1 MTVATENKLNLQ
13 RKQAM
18 QTLLGFL
25 SGLLELETESAKSL
39 DRLTRLDSFL
49 RADAHPLAAD
59 LSFRAI
65 LPGTLRA
72 SANPLP
78 ADLSGDELDSLSD
91 IGAYIG
97 LRMDRAT
104 LTASAAA
111 EASATQTPLVARLG
125 DGRGWLVVYGFSA
138 GRVCVALVQ
147 GEVIEKRRIK
157 PAAVKELLGLP
168 DGRLED
174 WLLVQAK
181 APLSGAVSH
190 DHHAHLPP
198 LSRLI
203 ELMRA
208 DHADL
213 WIVLGLALGSGLLA
227 LASPVAVQALVN
239 TVAMS
244 GMGQPL
250 LVLSTILFFFLTFAG
265 AVHVLQSYLVEIVQ
279 RRIFVR
285 LATDLAYRLPR
296 VRSDAYEH
304 HHGPELV
311 NRFFDVLTVQKAGSS
326 LLLDGLSTAVQAL
339 VGLIMLAFYH
349 PFLLAFDVVLVLAI
363 FFIIFV
369 LGRGGVAT
377 SIQESLAKYALV
389 AWLEIVAGN
398 MQTFKFNGGPELA
411 AQRTDALALDYLAA
425 KRNHYQVLLRQIIG
439 SVTLY
444 AIASTALLAI
454 GGYLVIDGH
463 LTLGQLVAAE
473 LIVSSALISLVK
485 FGKHLEG
492 YYDLMAGADK
502 IGHLLDLPLEHE
514 HGVTPV
520 ITGSVSLAVRGLS
533 FGFGAKQPVF
543 SNFTMQVQPG
553 ERIAVFGGHGSG
565 KSTLAALLCGLR
577 QPGNGHIEI
586 NGIDLGK
593 LRLEALRNRVAMVGR
608 AEFFRDSLFENVRL
622 GRSDLGRDEV
632 KQALDAVG
640 LLDDVA
646 GLSEDGLDTDLSPS
660 GAPLSAAQGRL
671 LLLARAIAGRPALL
685 ILDGILDE
693 MDEATRER
701 VVPALF
707 ADDAPWT
714 LLVLTG
720 SPNVAALCGRTVALQ
735 GVDGHV

>member
-1 MTVATENKLNLQ
+1 MTISTGDKLNLQ
-13 RKQAM
+13 RKQAW

-25 SGLLELETESAKSL
+25 LGLLELETEPAKSL
-39 DRLTRLDSFL
+39 ERLIQLDS
-49 RADAHPLAAD
+49 D
-59 LSFRAI
+59 
-65 LPGTLRA
+65 
-72 SANPLP
+72 
-78 ADLSGDELDSLSD
+78 DELDSLSD
-91 IGAYIG
+91 IGENIG
-97 LRMDRAT
+97 LRMDRVA
-104 LTASAAA
+104 LTPSAAA
-111 EASATQTPLVARLG
+111 EASAAQTPLVARLG
-125 DGRGWLVVYGFSA
+125 GGRGWLVLYGFRA
-138 GRVCVALVQ
+138 GRVRVALVQ
-147 GEVIEKRRIK
+147 GEVIEKRLIK
-157 PAAVKELLGLP
+157 PSAVRELLGLS
-168 DGRLED
+168 DGRLGD
-174 WLLVQAK
+174 WLLVHAK

-198 LSRLI
+198 LRRLI

-213 WIVLGLALGSGLLA
+213 WVVLGLALGSGLLA

-326 LLLDGLSTAVQAL
+326 LLLDGLSTAVQTL

-349 PFLLAFDVVLVLAI
+349 PFLLAFDVVLVLSI
-363 FFIIFV
+363 FFIIFA

-377 SIQESLAKYALV
+377 AIQESLSKYALV

-398 MQTFKFNGGPELA
+398 MQTFKFSGGPELA
-411 AQRTDALALDYLAA
+411 AKRTDALALDYLAA

-502 IGHLLDLPLEHE
+502 IGHLLDLPLERE
-514 HGVTPV
+514 YGIAPDMA
-520 ITGSVSLAVRGLS
+520 GPVSLAVRGLS

-543 SNFTMQVQPG
+543 SNLSFLVQPG
-553 ERIAVFGGHGSG
+553 ERVAVFGGHGSG

-577 QPGNGHIEI
+577 QPGKGHIEI
-586 NGIDLGK
+586 NGVDLGN
-593 LRLEALRNRVAMVGR
+593 LRLEALRNRIAVVGR

-622 GRSDLGRDEV
+622 GRSELGQDEV
-632 KQALDAVG
+632 EQALDAVG

-646 GLSEDGLDTDLSPS
+646 SLEDGLDTDLSPS

-693 MDEATRER
+693 MDEAARER
-701 VVPALF
+701 IAAALF
-707 ADDAPWT
+707 AADAPWT

-720 SPNVAALCGRTVALQ
+720 SPNVAALCGRVVELQ
-735 GVDGHV
+735 GVDDHA

>member
-1 MTVATENKLNLQ
+1 MSVSIDNKKTPQ

-25 SGLLELETESAKSL
+25 LGLLELDTEPAKSL
-39 DRLTRLDSFL
+39 DRLTRLDFV
-49 RADAHPLAAD
+49 
-59 LSFRAI
+59 
-65 LPGTLRA
+65 
-72 SANPLP
+72 
-78 ADLSGDELDSLSD
+78 DELDSLSD
-91 IGAYIG
+91 IGENIG
-97 LRMDRAT
+97 LRMDRVA
-104 LTASAAA
+104 LTPSAAA
-111 EASATQTPLVARLG
+111 EASATQTPLVARLL
-125 DGRGWLVVYGFSA
+125 DERGWLVVYGFRA
-138 GRVCVALVQ
+138 GRVRVALVQ
-147 GEVIEKRRIK
+147 GEVIEERRIK
-157 PAAVKELLGLP
+157 PAAVRELLELP
-168 DGRLED
+168 EGRLGD
-174 WLLVQAK
+174 WLLVHAK
-181 APLSGAVSH
+181 APLSSAVSP
-190 DHHAHLPP
+190 DHHTHLPP
-198 LSRLI
+198 LRRLI

-213 WIVLGLALGSGLLA
+213 WVLLGLALGSGLLA

-250 LVLSTILFFFLTFAG
+250 LVLSIILFFFLTFAG

-304 HHGPELV
+304 RHGPELV

-326 LLLDGLSTAVQAL
+326 LLLDGLSTAVQTL

-363 FFIIFV
+363 FFIIII

-377 SIQESLAKYALV
+377 AIQESLAKYALV

-398 MQTFKFNGGPELA
+398 MQTFKFSGGPELA

-444 AIASTALLAI
+444 ALASTALLAI

-473 LIVSSALISLVK
+473 LIVSAALISLIK

-502 IGHLLDLPLEHE
+502 IGHLLDLPLERE
-514 HGVTPV
+514 HGVAPV
-520 ITGSVSLAVRGLS
+520 MTGPVSLAVYDLS
-533 FGFGAKQPVF
+533 SGFGAKRPLF
-543 SNFTMQVQPG
+543 SKLSFLIQPG
-553 ERIAVFGGHGSG
+553 EKVALFGGHGSG

-577 QPGNGHIEI
+577 QPGKGHIEI
-586 NGIDLGK
+586 NGIALDN
-593 LRLEALRNRVAMVGR
+593 LRLEALRNRIAVVGR
-608 AEFFRDSLFENVRL
+608 AEFFQDSLFENVRL
-622 GRSDLGRDEV
+622 GRPELGQDEV
-632 KQALDAVG
+632 RQALDAVG
-640 LLDDVA
+640 LLGDSA
-646 GLSEDGLDTDLSPS
+646 SLDTDLSPS

-671 LLLARAIAGRPALL
+671 LLLARAIAGCPALL

-693 MDEATRER
+693 MDEAARER
-701 VVPALF
+701 IAPALF
-707 ADDAPWT
+707 AGDAPWT

-720 SPNVAALCGRTVALQ
+720 SPNVAALCERVLELP

>member
-1 MTVATENKLNLQ
+1 MAISTDDKLNLQ
-13 RKQAM
+13 RKQAW

-25 SGLLELETESAKSL
+25 LGLLELETEPAKSL
-39 DRLTRLDSFL
+39 ERLIQLDSY
-49 RADAHPLAAD
+49 
-59 LSFRAI
+59 
-65 LPGTLRA
+65 
-72 SANPLP
+72 
-78 ADLSGDELDSLSD
+78 DEFDSLAD
-91 IGAYIG
+91 IGAGIG
-97 LRMDRAT
+97 LRMDRVT
-104 LTASAAA
+104 LTPSAAA
-111 EASATQTPLVARLG
+111 EASAAQTPLVACLS
-125 DGRGWLVVYGFSA
+125 DNRGWLVLSGFSA
-138 GRVCVALVQ
+138 GRVHVALVQ
-147 GEVIEKRRIK
+147 GEVIEESRIK
-157 PAAVKELLGLP
+157 PAAVRQLLGLP
-168 DGRLED
+168 EGRLAD
-174 WLLVQAK
+174 WLLVYAK
-181 APLSGAVSH
+181 APLANAVSH

-198 LSRLI
+198 LRRLM

-213 WIVLGLALGSGLLA
+213 WVVLGLALGSGLLA

-296 VRSDAYEH
+296 VHGDAYRH

-326 LLLDGLSTAVQAL
+326 LLLDGLSTAVQTS

-349 PFLLAFDVVLVLAI
+349 PFLLAFDVVLVLLI

-377 SIQESLAKYALV
+377 AIQESLSKYALV
-389 AWLEIVAGN
+389 AWLEIVASN
-398 MQTFKFNGGPELA
+398 MQTFKFNGGPELSA
-411 AQRTDALALDYLAA
+411 KRADTLALDYLAA
-425 KRNHYQVLLRQIIG
+425 KRNHYKVLLRQIIG

-454 GGYLVIDGH
+454 GGYLVIEGH

-502 IGHLLDLPLEHE
+502 IGHLLDLPLERE
-514 HGVTPV
+514 QGVAPIIV
-520 ITGSVSLAVRGLS
+520 GPVSLAVRNLHFS
-533 FGFGAKQPVF
+533 FGAKQPVF
-543 SNFTMQVQPG
+543 SNLSFLVQPG
-553 ERIAVFGGHGSG
+553 ESVAIFGGYGSG

-577 QPGNGHIEI
+577 QPAKGFIDI
-586 NGIDLGK
+586 NGVDLGN
-593 LRLEALRNRVAMVGR
+593 LRLEALRKRISVVGR
-608 AEFFRDSLFENVRL
+608 PEFFQDSLFENVRL
-622 GRSDLGRDEV
+622 GRPELREDEV
-632 KQALDAVG
+632 KQALSAVG
-640 LLDDVA
+640 LMDDIA
-646 GLSEDGLDTDLSPS
+646 SLAEDGLDTDISPS

-685 ILDGILDE
+685 ILDGLLDE
-693 MDEATRER
+693 MDETARRRLTK
-701 VVPALF
+701 VLF
-707 ADDAPWT
+707 ASDAPWT

-720 SPNVAALCGRTVALQ
+720 SPNVAALCGRTVELP
-735 GVDGHV
+735 GVDTYA

>member
-1 MTVATENKLNLQ
+1 MAISNDDKRNLQ
-13 RKQAM
+13 RKQAW
-18 QTLLGFL
+18 QTLLDFL
-25 SGLLELETESAKSL
+25 LGLLELKIESAKSL
-39 DRLTRLDSFL
+39 ERLIQPDS
-49 RADAHPLAAD
+49 
-59 LSFRAI
+59 
-65 LPGTLRA
+65 
-72 SANPLP
+72 
-78 ADLSGDELDSLSD
+78 DELDNLSD
-91 IGAYIG
+91 IGADIG
-97 LRMDRAT
+97 LRMDRVA
-104 LTASAAA
+104 LTPSAAA
-111 EASATQTPLVARLG
+111 EASAAHAPMVARLS
-125 DGRGWLVVYGFSA
+125 DGRGWLVLYGFSA
-138 GRVCVALVQ
+138 SRVHVALVQ
-147 GEVIEKRRIK
+147 DQVIEESRIK
-157 PAAVKELLGLP
+157 PAVVRQLLGLP
-168 DGRLED
+168 EGRLAD
-174 WLLVQAK
+174 WLMVYAK
-181 APLSGAVSH
+181 APLANAVSH
-190 DHHAHLPP
+190 DHHSHLTP
-198 LSRLI
+198 LRRLM

-213 WIVLGLALGSGLLA
+213 WVVLGLALGSGLLA

-296 VRSDAYEH
+296 VHTDAYRH

-326 LLLDGLSTAVQAL
+326 LLLDGLSTAVQTL

-349 PFLLAFDVVLVLAI
+349 PFLLAFDVALVLLI

-369 LGRGGVAT
+369 LGRGGVTTA
-377 SIQESLAKYALV
+377 IQESLSKYALV
-389 AWLEIVAGN
+389 AWLEIVASN
-398 MQTFKFNGGPELA
+398 MQTFKFNGGPELSA
-411 AQRTDALALDYLAA
+411 KRADALALDYLVA

-502 IGHLLDLPLEHE
+502 IGHLLDLPLERGQ
-514 HGVTPV
+514 GVAP
-520 ITGSVSLAVRGLS
+520 IIIGPVSLAVSNLYFS
-533 FGFGAKQPVF
+533 YGAKQHVF
-543 SNFTMQVQPG
+543 SNLNFLIQSG
-553 ERIAVFGGHGSG
+553 ERVAVLGGYGSG

-577 QPGNGHIEI
+577 QPGKGYINI
-586 NGIDLGK
+586 NGVDLGN
-593 LRLEALRNRVAMVGR
+593 LRLEALRKRIAVVGR
-608 AEFFRDSLFENVRL
+608 TEFFQDSLFENVRL
-622 GRSDLGRDEV
+622 GRPELRRDEV
-632 KQALDAVG
+632 EQVLSAVG
-640 LLDDVA
+640 LLEDIA
-646 GLSEDGLDTDLSPS
+646 SLAEDGLDTDISPS

-685 ILDGILDE
+685 ILDGLLDE
-693 MDEATRER
+693 MDDAARHRLTQ
-701 VVPALF
+701 VLF
-707 ADDAPWT
+707 ASDAPWT

-720 SPNVAALCGRTVALQ
+720 SRDVAALCGRTVQLPGIDSHA
-735 GVDGHV
+735 

>member
-1 MTVATENKLNLQ
+1 MAISNDDKRNLQ
-13 RKQAM
+13 RKQAW
-18 QTLLGFL
+18 QTLLDFL
-25 SGLLELETESAKSL
+25 LGLLELEIESAKSL
-39 DRLTRLDSFL
+39 ERLIQPDS
-49 RADAHPLAAD
+49 
-59 LSFRAI
+59 
-65 LPGTLRA
+65 
-72 SANPLP
+72 
-78 ADLSGDELDSLSD
+78 DELDNLSD
-91 IGAYIG
+91 IGADIG
-97 LRMDRAT
+97 LRMDRVA
-104 LTASAAA
+104 LTPSAAA
-111 EASATQTPLVARLG
+111 EASAAHAPMVARLS
-125 DGRGWLVVYGFSA
+125 DGRGWLVLYGFSA
-138 GRVCVALVQ
+138 SRVHVALIQ
-147 GEVIEKRRIK
+147 DQVIEESRIK
-157 PAAVKELLGLP
+157 PAAVRQLLGLP
-168 DGRLED
+168 EGRLAD
-174 WLLVQAK
+174 WLLVYAK
-181 APLSGAVSH
+181 APLANAVSH
-190 DHHAHLPP
+190 DHHAHLTP
-198 LSRLI
+198 LRRLM

-213 WIVLGLALGSGLLA
+213 WVVLGLALGSGLLA

-250 LVLSTILFFFLTFAG
+250 LVLSTILFFFLTFGG

-296 VRSDAYEH
+296 AHSDAYRH

-326 LLLDGLSTAVQAL
+326 LLLDGLSTAVQTL

-349 PFLLAFDVVLVLAI
+349 PFLLAFDVVLVLLI

-377 SIQESLAKYALV
+377 AIQESLSKYALV
-389 AWLEIVAGN
+389 AWLEIVASN
-398 MQTFKFNGGPELA
+398 MQTFKFNGGPELSA
-411 AQRTDALALDYLAA
+411 KRTDALALDYLAA

-502 IGHLLDLPLEHE
+502 IGHLLDLPLERE
-514 HGVTPV
+514 HGVAP
-520 ITGSVSLAVRGLS
+520 IIIGPVSLAVRNLYFS
-533 FGFGAKQPVF
+533 FGAKQPVF
-543 SNFTMQVQPG
+543 SNLSFLVQPG
-553 ERIAVFGGHGSG
+553 ESVAVFGGYGSG

-577 QPGNGHIEI
+577 EPEKGYIDI
-586 NGIDLGK
+586 NGVDLGN
-593 LRLEALRNRVAMVGR
+593 LRLEALRKRIAVVGR
-608 AEFFRDSLFENVRL
+608 TEFFQDSLFENVRL
-622 GRSDLGRDEV
+622 GRPELRRDEV
-632 KQALDAVG
+632 EQVLSAVG
-640 LLDDVA
+640 LLDDIA
-646 GLSEDGLDTDLSPS
+646 GLAEDGLDTDISPS

-693 MDEATRER
+693 MDDAARHRLTQ
-701 VVPALF
+701 VLF
-707 ADDAPWT
+707 ASDAPWT

-720 SPNVAALCGRTVALQ
+720 LTDVAALCGRTVELP
-735 GVDGHV
+735 GVDSHA

>member
-1 MTVATENKLNLQ
+1 MPVSNDNKLKTQ

-18 QTLLGFL
+18 QTLLDFL
-25 SGLLELETESAKSL
+25 LGLLELDTEPAISF
-39 DRLTRLDSFL
+39 DRLMRLDSS
-49 RADAHPLAAD
+49 RAT
-59 LSFRAI
+59 
-65 LPGTLRA
+65 LPDTLQ
-72 SANPLP
+72 SSVNPLP
-78 ADLSGDELDSLSD
+78 GDWSDDELDELAD
-91 IGAYIG
+91 IGENIG
-97 LRMDRAT
+97 MRMDRVA
-104 LTASAAA
+104 LTPSAAA
-111 EASATQTPLVARLG
+111 ETSAAQTPLVARLS
-125 DGRGWLVVYGFSA
+125 DERGWLVVYGFRA
-138 GRVCVALVQ
+138 GRVRVALVQ
-147 GEVIEKRRIK
+147 GEVIEEHRIK
-157 PAAVKELLGLP
+157 PAAVREQLGLP
-168 DGRLED
+168 EGHLGD
-174 WLLVQAK
+174 WLLVHAK
-181 APLSGAVSH
+181 APLAHAVSH
-190 DHHAHLPP
+190 DHKAHLPP
-198 LSRLI
+198 LRRLI

-213 WIVLGLALGSGLLA
+213 WLVLGLALGSGLLA

-239 TVAMS
+239 TVAMG

-265 AVHVLQSYLVEIVQ
+265 AVHVLESYLVEIVQ

-296 VRSDAYEH
+296 VHSDAYEH

-326 LLLDGLSTAVQAL
+326 LLLDGLSTAVQTL

-349 PFLLAFDVVLVLAI
+349 PFLLAFDVVLLLSI
-363 FFIIFV
+363 GLIIFV

-377 SIQESLAKYALV
+377 AIQESVSKYALV

-411 AQRTDALALDYLAA
+411 AQRTDVLALDYLAA
-425 KRNHYQVLLRQIIG
+425 KRNHYQILLRQIIG

-502 IGHLLDLPLEHE
+502 LGHLLDLPLERE
-514 HGVTPV
+514 HGVAPV
-520 ITGSVSLAVRGLS
+520 MVGPVSLAVKGLS
-533 FGFGAKQPVF
+533 FDFGAKQPVL
-543 SNFTMQVQPG
+543 SNFNLLVQPG

-577 QPGNGHIEI
+577 QPGQGNIEI
-586 NGIDLGK
+586 NGADLNT
-593 LRLEALRNRVAMVGR
+593 LRLAALRNRIAVAGR
-608 AEFFRDSLFENVRL
+608 PEFFKDSLFENVRL
-622 GRSDLGRDEV
+622 GRSELRQDEV

-640 LLDDVA
+640 LLDDIA

-660 GAPLSAAQGRL
+660 GAPLFATQGHL

-693 MDEATRER
+693 MDEGARRR
-701 VVPALF
+701 VAPALF
-707 ADDAPWT
+707 ASDAPWT

-720 SPNVAALCGRTVALQ
+720 STNVAALCGRTVELPE
-735 GVDGHV
+735 VDAHA

>member
-1 MTVATENKLNLQ
+1 MTVATENKRKPQ
-13 RKQAM
+13 CKQAM

-25 SGLLELETESAKSL
+25 LGLLELETESAKSL
-39 DRLTRLDSFL
+39 DRLTRLDSFIS
-49 RADAHPLAAD
+49 AD
-59 LSFRAI
+59 L
-65 LPGTLRA
+65 P
-72 SANPLP
+72 
-78 ADLSGDELDSLSD
+78 GDELDSLSD
-91 IGAYIG
+91 VGENIG
-97 LRMDRAT
+97 LRMDRVA
-104 LTASAAA
+104 LTPSAAA
-111 EASATQTPLVARLG
+111 EASAAQTPMVTRLG
-125 DGRGWLVVYGFSA
+125 DGRGWLVVYGFRA

-147 GEVIEKRRIK
+147 GEVIEERRIK
-157 PAAVKELLGLP
+157 PAALRKLLGLP
-168 DGRLED
+168 EGRLGD
-174 WLLVQAK
+174 WLLVHAK
-181 APLSGAVSH
+181 APLSSAVSH

-198 LSRLI
+198 LRRLI

-213 WIVLGLALGSGLLA
+213 WVVLGLALGSGLLA

-285 LATDLAYRLPR
+285 LATDLAYRLPK

-326 LLLDGLSTAVQAL
+326 LLLDGLSTAVQTL

-349 PFLLAFDVVLVLAI
+349 PFLLAFDIVLVLSI

-377 SIQESLAKYALV
+377 AIQESLAKYALV

-398 MQTFKFNGGPELA
+398 MQTFKFSGGPELA

-502 IGHLLDLPLEHE
+502 IGHLLDLPLERE
-514 HGVTPV
+514 HGVAPDMD
-520 ITGSVSLAVRGLS
+520 GPVSLAVRGLS
-533 FGFGAKQPVF
+533 FGFGAKQPIF
-543 SNFTMQVQPG
+543 SNLTMLVQPG
-553 ERIAVFGGHGSG
+553 ERVAVSGGHGSG

-577 QPGNGHIEI
+577 QPGKGHIEI
-586 NGIDLGK
+586 NDVDLGN
-593 LRLEALRNRVAMVGR
+593 LRLEALRNRIAVVGR

-622 GRSDLGRDEV
+622 GRSELGQDEV
-632 KQALDAVG
+632 EQVLDAVG
-640 LLDDVA
+640 LLDDIA

-693 MDEATRER
+693 MDEAARER
-701 VVPALF
+701 VAPALF
-707 ADDAPWT
+707 ASDAPWT

-720 SPNVAALCGRTVALQ
+720 SPNVAALCGRVVELQ
-735 GVDGHV
+735 GVDGHA

>member
-1 MTVATENKLNLQ
+1 MTISTGDKLNLQ
-13 RKQAM
+13 RKQAW

-25 SGLLELETESAKSL
+25 LGLLELETEPAKSL
-39 DRLTRLDSFL
+39 ERLIQLDS
-49 RADAHPLAAD
+49 D
-59 LSFRAI
+59 
-65 LPGTLRA
+65 
-72 SANPLP
+72 
-78 ADLSGDELDSLSD
+78 DELDSLSD
-91 IGAYIG
+91 IGENIG
-97 LRMDRAT
+97 LRMDRVA
-104 LTASAAA
+104 LTPSAAA
-111 EASATQTPLVARLG
+111 EASAAQTPLVARLG
-125 DGRGWLVVYGFSA
+125 DGRGWLVLYGFRA
-138 GRVCVALVQ
+138 GRVRVALVQ
-147 GEVIEKRRIK
+147 GEVIEECRIK
-157 PAAVKELLGLP
+157 PAAVRELLGLP
-168 DGRLED
+168 DGRLGD
-174 WLLVQAK
+174 WLLVHAK

-213 WIVLGLALGSGLLA
+213 WVVLGLALGSGLLA

-285 LATDLAYRLPR
+285 LAADLAYRLPR

-326 LLLDGLSTAVQAL
+326 LLLDGLSTAVQTL

-349 PFLLAFDVVLVLAI
+349 PFLLAFDVVLVLSI
-363 FFIIFV
+363 FFIIFA

-377 SIQESLAKYALV
+377 AIQESLSKYALV

-398 MQTFKFNGGPELA
+398 MQTFKFSGGPELA
-411 AQRTDALALDYLAA
+411 AKRTDALALDYLAA

-502 IGHLLDLPLEHE
+502 IGHLLDLPLERE
-514 HGVTPV
+514 HGVAPV
-520 ITGSVSLAVRGLS
+520 MAEPVSLAVRGLS

-543 SNFTMQVQPG
+543 SNLTMLIQPG
-553 ERIAVFGGHGSG
+553 ERAALFGGHGSG
-565 KSTLAALLCGLR
+565 KSTLAALVCGLR
-577 QPGNGHIEI
+577 QPGKGHIEI
-586 NGIDLGK
+586 NGVDLGN
-593 LRLEALRNRVAMVGR
+593 LRLEALRNRIAVVGR

-622 GRSDLGRDEV
+622 GRSELGQDEV
-632 KQALDAVG
+632 EQALDAVG
-640 LLDDVA
+640 LLDDIA
-646 GLSEDGLDTDLSPS
+646 SLEDGLDTDLSPS
-660 GAPLSAAQGRL
+660 GAPLSTAQGRL
-671 LLLARAIAGRPALL
+671 LLLARAITGRPALL

-693 MDEATRER
+693 MDEAARER
-701 VVPALF
+701 IAPTLF

-720 SPNVAALCGRTVALQ
+720 SQNVAALCGRVVELQ
-735 GVDGHV
+735 GVDGHA

>member
-1 MTVATENKLNLQ
+1 MPVSTDNKLNPQ

-25 SGLLELETESAKSL
+25 LGLLELQTETAKSL
-39 DRLTRLDSFL
+39 DRLTRLD
-49 RADAHPLAAD
+49 
-59 LSFRAI
+59 SFRAI

-78 ADLSGDELDSLSD
+78 GDLSDDELDSLSD
-91 IGAYIG
+91 VGENIG
-97 LRMDRAT
+97 LRMNRVA
-104 LTASAAA
+104 LTPSAAA
-111 EASATQTPLVARLG
+111 EASATQTPLVARLS
-125 DGRGWLVVYGFSA
+125 DGRGWLVVYGFRA
-138 GRVCVALVQ
+138 GRVRVALVQ
-147 GEVIEKRRIK
+147 GEVIEERRIK
-157 PAAVKELLGLP
+157 PAAVRELLGLP
-168 DGRLED
+168 DGRLGD
-174 WLLVQAK
+174 WLLVHAK

-198 LSRLI
+198 LRRLI

-208 DHADL
+208 DHSDL
-213 WIVLGLALGSGLLA
+213 WVVLGLALGSGLLA

-285 LATDLAYRLPR
+285 LAADLAYRLPR

-326 LLLDGLSTAVQAL
+326 LLLDGLSTVVQTL
-339 VGLIMLAFYH
+339 VGLIVLAFYH

-363 FFIIFV
+363 FFIIFI

-377 SIQESLAKYALV
+377 AIEESLSKYALV
-389 AWLEIVAGN
+389 AWLEIIADN

-411 AQRTDALALDYLAA
+411 AQRTDALALAYLDA
-425 KRNHYQVLLRQIIG
+425 KRTHYQILLRQIVG

-444 AIASTALLAI
+444 AIAQTALLAI

-473 LIVSSALISLVK
+473 LIVSAALISLVK

-502 IGHLLDLPLEHE
+502 IGHLLDLPLERE
-514 HGVTPV
+514 HGVAPV
-520 ITGSVSLAVRGLS
+520 MTGSVSLAVRGLS

-553 ERIAVFGGHGSG
+553 ERVAVFGGYGSG

-577 QPGNGHIEI
+577 QPGKGHIEI
-586 NGIDLGK
+586 NGIDLGN
-593 LRLEALRNRVAMVGR
+593 LRLEALRNRIAVVGR
-608 AEFFRDSLFENVRL
+608 AEFISDSLFENVRL
-622 GRSDLGRDEV
+622 GRSELGQDKVE
-632 KQALDAVG
+632 QALDAVG
-640 LLDDVA
+640 LLDDIA
-646 GLSEDGLDTDLSPS
+646 SLEDGLDTDLSPS
-660 GAPLSAAQGRL
+660 GAPLSTAQGRL
-671 LLLARAIAGRPALL
+671 LLLARAIIGRPALL

-693 MDEATRER
+693 MDEEMRRRIAT
-701 VVPALF
+701 ALF

-720 SPNVAALCGRTVALQ
+720 SPNVAALCGRVVELQ
-735 GVDGHV
+735 GVDGDA

>member
-1 MTVATENKLNLQ
+1 MPVSTDNKLNSQ
-13 RKQAM
+13 RKQTM
-18 QTLLGFL
+18 ETLLGFL
-25 SGLLELETESAKSL
+25 LGLLELQTETAKSL
-39 DRLTRLDSFL
+39 GRLTRLD
-49 RADAHPLAAD
+49 
-59 LSFRAI
+59 SFRAI

-72 SANPLP
+72 STNSLP
-78 ADLSGDELDSLSD
+78 ADLPDDELDSLSD
-91 IGAYIG
+91 IGESIG
-97 LRMDRAT
+97 LRMNRVA
-104 LTASAAA
+104 LTPSAAA

-125 DGRGWLVVYGFSA
+125 DERGWLVLYGFRA
-138 GRVCVALVQ
+138 GRVRVALVQ
-147 GEVIEKRRIK
+147 SEVIEKRLIK
-157 PAAVKELLGLP
+157 PSDVRELLGLS
-168 DGRLED
+168 DVRLGD
-174 WLLVQAK
+174 WLLVHAK

-198 LSRLI
+198 LRRLI

-208 DHADL
+208 DHSDL
-213 WIVLGLALGSGLLA
+213 WVVLGLALGSGLLA
-227 LASPVAVQALVN
+227 LATPVAVQALVN

-265 AVHVLQSYLVEIVQ
+265 TVHVLQSYLVEIVQ

-285 LATDLAYRLPR
+285 LAADLAYRLPR

-326 LLLDGLSTAVQAL
+326 LLLDGLSTAVQTL

-377 SIQESLAKYALV
+377 AIQESISKYALV

-411 AQRTDALALDYLAA
+411 AQRTDGLALDYLAA
-425 KRNHYQVLLRQIIG
+425 KRSHYQILLRQIIG

-473 LIVSSALISLVK
+473 LIVSSALVSLVK

-502 IGHLLDLPLEHE
+502 IGHLLDLPLERE
-514 HGVTPV
+514 HGVAPDMA
-520 ITGSVSLAVRGLS
+520 GPVSLAVRGLS
-533 FGFGAKQPVF
+533 FGFGAKLPVF
-543 SNFTMQVQPG
+543 SNLTIMVQPG
-553 ERIAVFGGHGSG
+553 ESVAVFGGYGSG

-577 QPGNGHIEI
+577 QPGKGHIEI
-586 NGIDLGK
+586 NGVDLGD
-593 LRLEALRNRVAMVGR
+593 LRLEALRNRIAVVGR
-608 AEFFRDSLFENVRL
+608 GEFFRDSLFENVRL
-622 GRSDLGRDEV
+622 GRSELGRDEV
-632 KQALDAVG
+632 ERALDAVG
-640 LLDDVA
+640 LLNDIA

-671 LLLARAIAGRPALL
+671 LLLARAIAGHPVLL

-693 MDEATRER
+693 MNEAARR
-701 VVPALF
+701 RLVPALF
-707 ADDAPWT
+707 ASDAPWT
-714 LLVLTG
+714 LLVLTS
-720 SPNVAALCGRTVALQ
+720 SPNVAALCGRAVELQ
-735 GVDGHV
+735 GVNGDA

>member
-1 MTVATENKLNLQ
+1 MAVSTDNKLNPQ

-25 SGLLELETESAKSL
+25 LGLLELQAETAKSL
-39 DRLTRLDSFL
+39 DRLTRLDL
-49 RADAHPLAAD
+49 ADD
-59 LSFRAI
+59 LD
-65 LPGTLRA
+65 
-72 SANPLP
+72 N
-78 ADLSGDELDSLSD
+78 LSD

-97 LRMDRAT
+97 LRMDRVA
-104 LTASAAA
+104 LTPSAAA
-111 EASATQTPLVARLG
+111 EASATQTPLVARLS
-125 DGRGWLVVYGFSA
+125 DGRGWLVVYGFRA
-138 GRVCVALVQ
+138 GRVRVALVQ
-147 GEVIEKRRIK
+147 GEVIEERRIK
-157 PAAVKELLGLP
+157 PAAVRELLGLP
-168 DGRLED
+168 EGRLGD

-198 LSRLI
+198 LRRLI

-213 WIVLGLALGSGLLA
+213 WLVLGLALGSGLLA
-227 LASPVAVQALVN
+227 LASPIAVQALVN

-285 LATDLAYRLPR
+285 LAADLAYRLPR

-326 LLLDGLSTAVQAL
+326 LLLDGLSTAVQTL

-349 PFLLAFDVVLVLAI
+349 PFLLAFDVVLVLSI

-377 SIQESLAKYALV
+377 AIQESLSKYALV

-411 AQRTDALALDYLAA
+411 AQRTDALALAYLDA
-425 KRNHYQVLLRQIIG
+425 KRTHYQILLRQIVG

-444 AIASTALLAI
+444 AIAQTALLAI

-473 LIVSSALISLVK
+473 LIVSAALISLVK

-502 IGHLLDLPLEHE
+502 IGHLLDLPLERE
-514 HGVTPV
+514 QGVAPV
-520 ITGSVSLAVRGLS
+520 MTGPVSLAVRGLS

-553 ERIAVFGGHGSG
+553 ERIAVFGGFGSG

-577 QPGNGHIEI
+577 QPGKGHIEI
-586 NGIDLGK
+586 NGVDLGN
-593 LRLEALRNRVAMVGR
+593 LRLEALRNRIAVVGR
-608 AEFFRDSLFENVRL
+608 AEFFQDSLLENVRL
-622 GRSDLGRDEV
+622 GRPELRQDEV
-632 KQALDAVG
+632 EQALDAVG
-640 LLDDVA
+640 LLDDIA
-646 GLSEDGLDTDLSPS
+646 GLSEDGLDTDISPS
-660 GAPLSAAQGRL
+660 GAPLSTAQGRL

-693 MDEATRER
+693 MDEAARR
-701 VVPALF
+701 RLAPALF
-707 ADDAPWT
+707 ANDAPWT
-714 LLVLTG
+714 LLVLTA
-720 SPNVAALCGRTVALQ
+720 SPNVAALCGRTVELP
-735 GVDGHV
+735 GVDAHA

>member
-1 MTVATENKLNLQ
+1 MPVSTDNKLNPQ

-25 SGLLELETESAKSL
+25 LGLLELQTETAKSL
-39 DRLTRLDSFL
+39 DRLTCLDFV
-49 RADAHPLAAD
+49 
-59 LSFRAI
+59 
-65 LPGTLRA
+65 
-72 SANPLP
+72 
-78 ADLSGDELDSLSD
+78 DELDSLSD
-91 IGAYIG
+91 IGENIG
-97 LRMDRAT
+97 LRMDRVA
-104 LTASAAA
+104 LTPSAAA
-111 EASATQTPLVARLG
+111 EVSAAQTPLVARLS
-125 DGRGWLVVYGFSA
+125 DGRGWLVLYGFRA

-147 GEVIEKRRIK
+147 GEAIEKRLIK
-157 PAAVKELLGLP
+157 LADVRGLLGLP
-168 DGRLED
+168 EGRLED
-174 WLLVQAK
+174 WLLVHAK
-181 APLSGAVSH
+181 APLSCAVSH
-190 DHHAHLPP
+190 DHHAHLSP

-213 WIVLGLALGSGLLA
+213 WVVLGLALGSGLLA

-304 HHGPELV
+304 HHVPELV

-326 LLLDGLSTAVQAL
+326 LLLDGLSTAVQTL

-349 PFLLAFDVVLVLAI
+349 PFLLAFDVVLVLSI

-377 SIQESLAKYALV
+377 AIQESLAKYALV

-502 IGHLLDLPLEHE
+502 IGHLLDLPLERE
-514 HGVTPV
+514 HGVAPV
-520 ITGSVSLAVRGLS
+520 MVGPASLAVRNLHFS
-533 FGFGAKQPVF
+533 FGAKQPVF
-543 SNFTMQVQPG
+543 SNLTMLVQPG
-553 ERIAVFGGHGSG
+553 ERVAVFGGHGNG
-565 KSTLAALLCGLR
+565 KSTLAALVCGLR

-586 NGIDLGK
+586 NGVDLGN
-593 LRLEALRNRVAMVGR
+593 LRLEALRNRIAVVGR
-608 AEFFRDSLFENVRL
+608 AEFFMDSLFENVRL
-622 GRSDLGRDEV
+622 GRSELGQDEV
-632 KQALDAVG
+632 EQALDAVG
-640 LLDDVA
+640 LLDDIA
-646 GLSEDGLDTDLSPS
+646 SLEDGLDTDLSPS

-671 LLLARAIAGRPALL
+671 LLLARAITGRPALL

-693 MDEATRER
+693 MDEETRR
-701 VVPALF
+701 RIAPALF
-707 ADDAPWT
+707 ASDAPWT

-720 SPNVAALCGRTVALQ
+720 SPAVAALCGRIVEIP
-735 GVDGHV
+735 GVDTHA

>member
-1 MTVATENKLNLQ
+1 MAISNDDKRNLQ
-13 RKQAM
+13 RKQAW
-18 QTLLGFL
+18 QTLLDFL
-25 SGLLELETESAKSL
+25 LGLLELEIESAKSL
-39 DRLTRLDSFL
+39 ERLIQPDS
-49 RADAHPLAAD
+49 
-59 LSFRAI
+59 
-65 LPGTLRA
+65 
-72 SANPLP
+72 
-78 ADLSGDELDSLSD
+78 DELDNLSD
-91 IGAYIG
+91 IGADIG
-97 LRMDRAT
+97 LRMDRVA
-104 LTASAAA
+104 LTPSAAA
-111 EASATQTPLVARLG
+111 EASAAHAPMVARLS
-125 DGRGWLVVYGFSA
+125 DGRGWLVLYGFSA
-138 GRVCVALVQ
+138 SRVHVALVQ
-147 GEVIEKRRIK
+147 DQVIEESRIK
-157 PAAVKELLGLP
+157 PAAVRQLLGLP
-168 DGRLED
+168 EGRLAD
-174 WLLVQAK
+174 WLMVYAK
-181 APLSGAVSH
+181 APLANAVSH
-190 DHHAHLPP
+190 DHHAHLTP
-198 LSRLI
+198 LRRLM

-213 WIVLGLALGSGLLA
+213 WVVLGLALGSGLLA

-296 VRSDAYEH
+296 VHTDAYRH

-326 LLLDGLSTAVQAL
+326 LLLDGLSTAVQTL

-349 PFLLAFDVVLVLAI
+349 PFLLAFDVVLVLLI

-369 LGRGGVAT
+369 LGRGGVTTA
-377 SIQESLAKYALV
+377 IQESLSKYALV
-389 AWLEIVAGN
+389 AWLEIVASN
-398 MQTFKFNGGPELA
+398 MQTFKFNGGPELSA
-411 AQRTDALALDYLAA
+411 KRADALALDYLVA

-502 IGHLLDLPLEHE
+502 IGHLLDLPLERE
-514 HGVTPV
+514 QGVAP
-520 ITGSVSLAVRGLS
+520 IIIGPVSLAVSNLYFS
-533 FGFGAKQPVF
+533 YGAKQPVF
-543 SNFTMQVQPG
+543 SNLNFLVQPG
-553 ERIAVFGGHGSG
+553 ERVAVFGGYGSG

-577 QPGNGHIEI
+577 QPGKGYINI
-586 NGIDLGK
+586 NGVNLGN
-593 LRLEALRNRVAMVGR
+593 LRLEALRKRIAVVGR
-608 AEFFRDSLFENVRL
+608 TEFFQDSLFENVRL
-622 GRSDLGRDEV
+622 GRPELRRDEV
-632 KQALDAVG
+632 EQVLSAVG
-640 LLDDVA
+640 LLDDIA
-646 GLSEDGLDTDLSPS
+646 SLAEDGLDTDISPT

-685 ILDGILDE
+685 ILDGLLDE
-693 MDEATRER
+693 MDDAARHRLTQ
-701 VVPALF
+701 VLF
-707 ADDAPWT
+707 ASDAPWT

-720 SPNVAALCGRTVALQ
+720 SKDVAALCGRTVELP
-735 GVDGHV
+735 GVDSHA

>member
-1 MTVATENKLNLQ
+1 MPVFADNKTNPQ

-25 SGLLELETESAKSL
+25 LGLLELQTETAKSL
-39 DRLTRLDSFL
+39 DRLTRLDSF
-49 RADAHPLAAD
+49 RAN
-59 LSFRAI
+59 
-65 LPGTLRA
+65 LPDTLRA

-78 ADLSGDELDSLSD
+78 ADLSVDELDSLSD
-91 IGAYIG
+91 IGENIG
-97 LRMDRAT
+97 LRMDRVA
-104 LTASAAA
+104 LTPSAAA
-111 EASATQTPLVARLG
+111 EASAAQTPLVARLS
-125 DGRGWLVVYGFSA
+125 DERGWLVVYGFCA
-138 GRVCVALVQ
+138 GRVRVALVQ
-147 GEVIEKRRIK
+147 GEVIEECRIK
-157 PAAVKELLGLP
+157 PAAVRELLGLP
-168 DGRLED
+168 DGRLGD
-174 WLLVQAK
+174 WLLVHAK

-213 WIVLGLALGSGLLA
+213 WVVLGLALGSGLLA

-285 LATDLAYRLPR
+285 LAADLAYRLPR

-326 LLLDGLSTAVQAL
+326 LLLDGLSTVVQTL

-363 FFIIFV
+363 CFIIFI

-377 SIQESLAKYALV
+377 AIQESLSKYALV

-411 AQRTDALALDYLAA
+411 AKRTDALALDYLAA
-425 KRNHYQVLLRQIIG
+425 KRNHYQILLRQIIG
-439 SVTLY
+439 SVALY

-502 IGHLLDLPLEHE
+502 IGHLLDLPLERE
-514 HGVTPV
+514 HGVAPV
-520 ITGSVSLAVRGLS
+520 MAEPVSLAVRGLS

-543 SNFTMQVQPG
+543 SNLTMLIQPG
-553 ERIAVFGGHGSG
+553 ERAALFGGHGSG
-565 KSTLAALLCGLR
+565 KSTLAALVCGLR

-586 NGIDLGK
+586 NGVDLGN
-593 LRLEALRNRVAMVGR
+593 LRLEALRNRIAVVGR

-622 GRSDLGRDEV
+622 GRSELGQDEV
-632 KQALDAVG
+632 EQALDAVG
-640 LLDDVA
+640 LLDDIA
-646 GLSEDGLDTDLSPS
+646 SLEDGLDTDLSPS
-660 GAPLSAAQGRL
+660 GAPLSTAQGRL
-671 LLLARAIAGRPALL
+671 LLLARAITGRPALL

-693 MDEATRER
+693 MDEAARER
-701 VVPALF
+701 IAPTLF

-720 SPNVAALCGRTVALQ
+720 SQNVAALCGRVVELQ
-735 GVDGHV
+735 GVDGHA